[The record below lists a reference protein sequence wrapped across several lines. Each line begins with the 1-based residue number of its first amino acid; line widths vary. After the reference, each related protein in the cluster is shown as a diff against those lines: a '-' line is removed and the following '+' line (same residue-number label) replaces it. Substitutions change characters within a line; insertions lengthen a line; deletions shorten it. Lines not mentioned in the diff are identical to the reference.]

1 MEVNSIADLITA
13 VAVAS
18 LPIITAYMAKWLK
31 SNHRTAALIAILP
44 TLAKDAVV
52 AMQQLGVT
60 KAIEGVAKKTRAVQ
74 IVAKA
79 LSDLGF
85 NETNEATLANA
96 VESAYAQLKADGTL
110 DAYPQ
115 ATKPDDKQEEIAKA
129 EATLTSLKEQ
139 EAAAQ
144 QHLDNLRG
152 GAGANEETQA

>member
-1 MEVNSIADLITA
+1 MEINSIADVITA
-13 VAVAS
+13 MAVAS
-18 LPIITAYMAKWLK
+18 LPIIITYLSKWLK
-31 SNHRTAALIAILP
+31 GNRTAETIVSILP

-52 AMQQLGVT
+52 AMQQLGVE
-60 KAIEGVAKKTRAVQ
+60 KAIEGEVKKSYAVQ

-115 ATKPDDKQEEIAKA
+115 AKPTDDTQAEIAKA
-129 EATLTSLKEQ
+129 EAALASLKEQ
-139 EAAAQ
+139 EATAQ
-144 QHLDNLRG
+144 KQLDALK
-152 GAGANEETQA
+152 GAQN

>member
-1 MEVNSIADLITA
+1 MEINSIADVITA
-13 VAVAS
+13 VVVAS
-18 LPIITAYMAKWLK
+18 LPIIVAYVSKWLK
-31 SNHRTAALIAILP
+31 GNRTAETLVSVLP

-52 AMQQLGVT
+52 AMQKLGVT
-60 KAIEGVAKKTRAVQ
+60 EVIEGEVKKSHAVQ

-115 ATKPDDKQEEIAKA
+115 AVDTSDEDTKQAEISKA
-129 EATLTSLKEQ
+129 EAELASLKEQ
-139 EAAAQ
+139 EATAQ
-144 QHLDNLRG
+144 KQLDALK
-152 GAGANEETQA
+152 GAQN

>member
-1 MEVNSIADLITA
+1 MEVNSIADVITA
-13 VAVAS
+13 VAAVS
-18 LPIITAYMAKWLK
+18 LPIIAAYVSRWLK
-31 SNHRTAALIAILP
+31 GNKRAETLVSVLP

-52 AMQQLGVT
+52 AMQKLGVT
-60 KAIEGVAKKTRAVQ
+60 EAIEGEVKKSHAVQ

-85 NETNEATLANA
+85 NETNEATFANA

-129 EATLTSLKEQ
+129 EAALASLKEQ

-144 QHLDNLRG
+144 KQVDDLKAQSNAPL
-152 GAGANEETQA
+152 

>member
-1 MEVNSIADLITA
+1 MEINSIADVITA

-18 LPIITAYMAKWLK
+18 LPIIITYLSKWLK
-31 SNHRTAALIAILP
+31 GNRTAETIVSILP
-44 TLAKDAVV
+44 TLAKDVVV
-52 AMQQLGVT
+52 AMQQLGVE
-60 KAIEGVAKKTRAVQ
+60 KAIEGEVKKSYAVQ

-115 ATKPDDKQEEIAKA
+115 AKPTDDTQAEIAKA
-129 EATLTSLKEQ
+129 EAALASLKEQ
-139 EAAAQ
+139 EATAQ
-144 QHLDNLRG
+144 KQLDALK
-152 GAGANEETQA
+152 GAQN

>member
-1 MEVNSIADLITA
+1 MEINSIADVITA
-13 VAVAS
+13 VAAVS
-18 LPIITAYMAKWLK
+18 LPIIITYLSKWLK
-31 SNHRTAALIAILP
+31 GNRTAETIVSILP

-52 AMQQLGVT
+52 AMQQLGVE
-60 KAIEGVAKKTRAVQ
+60 KAIEGEVKKSHAVQ

-115 ATKPDDKQEEIAKA
+115 VKPTDDTQAEIAKA
-129 EATLTSLKEQ
+129 EAALASLKEQ
-139 EAAAQ
+139 EATAQ
-144 QHLDNLRG
+144 KQLDALK
-152 GAGANEETQA
+152 GAQN

>member
-1 MEVNSIADLITA
+1 MEINSIADVITA
-13 VAVAS
+13 VAAVS
-18 LPIITAYMAKWLK
+18 LPVIVAYVSRWLK
-31 SNHRTAALIAILP
+31 GNKQAETLVSVLP

-52 AMQQLGVT
+52 AMQQLGVE
-60 KAIEGVAKKTRAVQ
+60 KAIEGEVKKSHAVQ

-110 DAYPQ
+110 NAYPQ

-129 EATLTSLKEQ
+129 EAALASLKEQ

-144 QHLDNLRG
+144 KHVDDLKAQSNAPL
-152 GAGANEETQA
+152 

>member
-1 MEVNSIADLITA
+1 MEVNSIADVITA
-13 VAVAS
+13 VAAVS
-18 LPIITAYMAKWLK
+18 LPVIVAYVSKWLK
-31 SNHRTAALIAILP
+31 GNRTAETLVSVLP

-52 AMQQLGVT
+52 AMQKLGVT
-60 KAIEGVAKKTRAVQ
+60 EAIEGVVKKARAVQ

-115 ATKPDDKQEEIAKA
+115 AVDTSDEDTKQAEIAKA
-129 EATLTSLKEQ
+129 EAELTSLKEQ
-139 EAAAQ
+139 EATAQ
-144 QHLDNLRG
+144 KQLDALK
-152 GAGANEETQA
+152 GAQN

>member
-18 LPIITAYMAKWLK
+18 LPIIITYLSKWLK
-31 SNHRTAALIAILP
+31 GSKQAETLVSVLP

-52 AMQQLGVT
+52 AMQKLGVT
-60 KAIEGVAKKTRAVQ
+60 EAIEGEFKKSHAVQ
-74 IVAKA
+74 IVKQA
-79 LSDLGF
+79 LANLGF

-115 ATKPDDKQEEIAKA
+115 ASKTDDKQAKIAKA
-129 EATLTSLKEQ
+129 EAELAKLKEQ

-144 QHLDNLRG
+144 KQVDDLKG
-152 GAGANEETQA
+152 ETNEETQA

>member
-1 MEVNSIADLITA
+1 MEVNSIADVITA

-18 LPIITAYMAKWLK
+18 LPIIAAYVSRWLK
-31 SNHRTAALIAILP
+31 GNKRAETLVSVLP

-52 AMQQLGVT
+52 AMQKLGVT
-60 KAIEGVAKKTRAVQ
+60 EAIEGEVKKSHAVQ

-79 LSDLGF
+79 LSYLGF

-115 ATKPDDKQEEIAKA
+115 ASKTDDKQAEIAKA
-129 EATLTSLKEQ
+129 EAELASLKEQ
-139 EAAAQ
+139 EATAQ
-144 QHLDNLRG
+144 KQLDALK
-152 GAGANEETQA
+152 GAQN